1 MLLIYNIVILFY
13 YKYNVGSNSWSSY
26 KSELNYNV
34 QTNVFS
40 YNSNKL
46 N

>member
-1 MLLIYNIVILFY
+1 MS
-13 YKYNVGSNSWSSY
+13 K
-26 KSELNYNV
+26 LNYNE

-46 N
+46 NYVKIIVTK